1 MRFLTT
7 LLCTLA
13 LSSNLFAQVDSVV
26 VSGRIRHLSA
36 RLYRE
41 APTVLIGRNNILQA
55 SQELVRPAPLNVDG
69 TFRVS
74 IPLVYTQEELY
85 FTYGRISTAF
95 LAAPG
100 TLTIDLNADSLFT
113 VAVPFRF
120 GGVNAQVNQQYAR
133 YKAFEASYPDKPD
146 AKKLSNDISGAVT
159 NTSFVLLNQAFQKTF
174 RAFAAKEKPYPLLAR
189 WIEADNRYAAAS
201 FLYDRL
207 IVGEDQRQPPA
218 LSDSISLTNDMI
230 LTASRTQAMNRFA
243 TFANRQIVSKA
254 SQQAQRGLAVN
265 KLSGLILRY
274 GKNLTDTEKTRLR
287 EFAETNAARNAD
299 LRFLTDLVRR
309 NNEVIQSLVNYEF
322 LIQESRK
329 QYDDDRR
336 EYMTAFW
343 LVNSFPILTLAQDKL
358 LYGYARPQLMNRQ
371 LGQSLDELYTLEVKD
386 SVVMKQAI
394 ATLDKSG
401 EATTE
406 LEVASGVFV
415 TRDKSGRTAG
425 SALFDNVINANR
437 GKVVYVLFT
446 SNESEAGRQASL
458 DAQRLRNTY
467 DARDLTIVYLPML
480 TSDEQPVWVEAAAR
494 DKLIGDHLLLSSSQ
508 LDDVASRLRYDD
520 LPSATIIN
528 RTGKIIKRN
537 APLPADLDEARKA
550 IDKGL

>member
-1 MRFLTT
+1 MRFFTT
-7 LLCTLA
+7 LLCTLL
-13 LSSNLFAQVDSVV
+13 LSSTGFAQVDSVV
-26 VSGRIRHLSA
+26 VSGRIRNLSA

-55 SQELVRPAPLNVDG
+55 SRELIKPAPLNVDG

-74 IPLVYTQEELY
+74 IPLIYTQEELY
-85 FTYGRISTAF
+85 FNYGRISTAF

-207 IVGEDQRQPPA
+207 IVGEDLRQPTA
-218 LSDSISLTNDMI
+218 LSDSISLANDMI

-274 GKNLTDTEKTRLR
+274 GKNLTDTEKARLQ

-358 LYGYARPQLMNRQ
+358 LYGYARPQLINRQ
-371 LGQSLDELYTLEVKD
+371 LGESLDELYRLEVKD
-386 SVVMKQAI
+386 SVVMTQAI

-415 TRDKSGRTAG
+415 TRDKSGRTTG

-494 DKLIGDHLLLSSSQ
+494 DKLVGDHLLLSSSQ
-508 LDDVASRLRYDD
+508 LDDIAGRLRYDD

>member
-1 MRFLTT
+1 MRFFTT

-26 VSGRIRHLSA
+26 VSGRIRNLSA

-55 SQELVRPAPLNVDG
+55 SRELIRPAPLNVDG
-69 TFRVS
+69 TFQVS

-358 LYGYARPQLMNRQ
+358 LYEYARPQLMNRQ

>member
-1 MRFLTT
+1 
-7 LLCTLA
+7 
-13 LSSNLFAQVDSVV
+13 
-26 VSGRIRHLSA
+26 
-36 RLYRE
+36 LYRE
-41 APTVLIGRNNILQA
+41 APIVLIGRNNILQA
-55 SQELVRPAPLNVDG
+55 SRELIKPAPLNVDG

-74 IPLVYTQEELY
+74 IPLIYTQEELY
-85 FTYGRISTAF
+85 FNYGRISTAF

-174 RAFAAKEKPYPLLAR
+174 RAFAAKDKPYPLLAR

-207 IVGEDQRQPPA
+207 IVGEDQRQPSA

-254 SQQAQRGLAVN
+254 SQQVQRGLAVN

-274 GKNLTDTEKTRLR
+274 GKNLTDTDKARLQ

-309 NNEVIQSLVNYEF
+309 NNEVIQSLVN
-322 LIQESRK
+322 
-329 QYDDDRR
+329 
-336 EYMTAFW
+336 
-343 LVNSFPILTLAQDKL
+343 
-358 LYGYARPQLMNRQ
+358 
-371 LGQSLDELYTLEVKD
+371 
-386 SVVMKQAI
+386 
-394 ATLDKSG
+394 
-401 EATTE
+401 
-406 LEVASGVFV
+406 
-415 TRDKSGRTAG
+415 
-425 SALFDNVINANR
+425 
-437 GKVVYVLFT
+437 
-446 SNESEAGRQASL
+446 
-458 DAQRLRNTY
+458 
-467 DARDLTIVYLPML
+467 
-480 TSDEQPVWVEAAAR
+480 
-494 DKLIGDHLLLSSSQ
+494 
-508 LDDVASRLRYDD
+508 
-520 LPSATIIN
+520 
-528 RTGKIIKRN
+528 
-537 APLPADLDEARKA
+537 
-550 IDKGL
+550 

>member
-1 MRFLTT
+1 MRFFTT
-7 LLCTLA
+7 LFYTLV
-13 LSSNLFAQVDSVV
+13 LSSTGFAQVDSVV
-26 VSGRIRHLSA
+26 VSGRIRNLSA

-55 SQELVRPAPLNVDG
+55 SRELIKPAPLNVDG

-74 IPLVYTQEELY
+74 IPLIYTQEELY
-85 FTYGRISTAF
+85 FNYGRISTAF

-207 IVGEDQRQPPA
+207 IVGEDLRQPTA
-218 LSDSISLTNDMI
+218 LSDSISLANDMI

-274 GKNLTDTEKTRLR
+274 GKNLTDTEKARLQ

-358 LYGYARPQLMNRQ
+358 LYGYARPQLINRQ
-371 LGQSLDELYTLEVKD
+371 LGESLDELYRLEVKD

-415 TRDKSGRTAG
+415 TRDKSGRTTG

-467 DARDLTIVYLPML
+467 DARDLTLVYLPML

-494 DKLIGDHLLLSSSQ
+494 DKLVGDHLLLSSSQ
-508 LDDVASRLRYDD
+508 LDDIAGRLRYDD

>member
-1 MRFLTT
+1 MRFFTT
-7 LLCTLA
+7 LLYTLV
-13 LSSNLFAQVDSVV
+13 LSSTGFAQVDSVV
-26 VSGRIRHLSA
+26 VSGRIRNLSA

-55 SQELVRPAPLNVDG
+55 SRELIKPAPLNVDG

-74 IPLVYTQEELY
+74 IPLIYTQEELY
-85 FTYGRISTAF
+85 FNYGRISTAF

-207 IVGEDQRQPPA
+207 IVGEDQRQPTA
-218 LSDSISLTNDMI
+218 LSDSISLTNGII

-274 GKNLTDTEKTRLR
+274 GKNLTDTEKARLQ

-343 LVNSFPILTLAQDKL
+343 LVNSFPILTLSQDKL
-358 LYGYARPQLMNRQ
+358 LYGYARPQLINRQ
-371 LGQSLDELYTLEVKD
+371 LGESLDELYRLEVKD
-386 SVVMKQAI
+386 SVVMTQAI

-415 TRDKSGRTAG
+415 TRDKSGRTTG

-494 DKLIGDHLLLSSSQ
+494 DKLVGDHLLLSSSQ
-508 LDDVASRLRYDD
+508 LDDIAGRLRYDD

>member
-7 LLCTLA
+7 LLCTLS

-26 VSGRIRHLSA
+26 VSGRIRNLSA

-55 SQELVRPAPLNVDG
+55 SRELIRPAPLNVDG

>member
-1 MRFLTT
+1 MRFFTT

-26 VSGRIRHLSA
+26 VSGRIRNLSA

-55 SQELVRPAPLNVDG
+55 SRELIRPAPLNVDG

-467 DARDLTIVYLPML
+467 DARNLTIVYLPML

>member
-1 MRFLTT
+1 MRFFTT

-26 VSGRIRHLSA
+26 VSGRIRNLSA

-55 SQELVRPAPLNVDG
+55 SRELIRPAPLNVDG

-309 NNEVIQSLVNYEF
+309 NNEIIQSLVNYEF

-343 LVNSFPILTLAQDKL
+343 LVNSFPILALAQDKL

>member
-26 VSGRIRHLSA
+26 VSGRIRNLSA

-55 SQELVRPAPLNVDG
+55 SRELIRPAPLNVDG
-69 TFRVS
+69 TFQVS

-358 LYGYARPQLMNRQ
+358 LYEYARPQLMNRQ

-467 DARDLTIVYLPML
+467 DARDLTIVYLPIL

>member
-1 MRFLTT
+1 MRFFTT
-7 LLCTLA
+7 LLCTLV
-13 LSSNLFAQVDSVV
+13 LSSTGFAQVDSVV
-26 VSGRIRHLSA
+26 VSGRIRNLSA

-55 SQELVRPAPLNVDG
+55 SRELIKPAPLNVDG

-74 IPLVYTQEELY
+74 IPLIYTQEELY
-85 FTYGRISTAF
+85 FNYGRISTAF

-189 WIEADNRYAAAS
+189 WIEADNRYTAAS

-274 GKNLTDTEKTRLR
+274 GKNLTDTEKTRLQ

-343 LVNSFPILTLAQDKL
+343 LVNSFPILTLSQDKL
-358 LYGYARPQLMNRQ
+358 LYGYARPQLINRQ
-371 LGQSLDELYTLEVKD
+371 LGQSLDELYKLEVKD

-425 SALFDNVINANR
+425 STLFDNVVNANR
-437 GKVVYVLFT
+437 GKVIYVLFT

-467 DARDLTIVYLPML
+467 DARNFAVVYLPML

-494 DKLIGDHLLLSSSQ
+494 DKLVGDHLLLSSSQ
-508 LDDVASRLRYDD
+508 LDDVAGRLRYDD

-550 IDKGL
+550 IDRGL

>member
-1 MRFLTT
+1 MRFFTT
-7 LLCTLA
+7 LLYTLV
-13 LSSNLFAQVDSVV
+13 LSSTGFAQVDSVV
-26 VSGRIRHLSA
+26 VSGRIRNLSA

-55 SQELVRPAPLNVDG
+55 SRELIKPAPLNVDG

-74 IPLVYTQEELY
+74 IPLIYTQEELY
-85 FTYGRISTAF
+85 FNYGRISTAF

-207 IVGEDQRQPPA
+207 IVGEDLRQPTA
-218 LSDSISLTNDMI
+218 LSDSISLANDMI

-274 GKNLTDTEKTRLR
+274 GKNLTDTEKARLQ
-287 EFAETNAARNAD
+287 EFAETNVARNAD

-343 LVNSFPILTLAQDKL
+343 LVNSFPILTLSQDKL
-358 LYGYARPQLMNRQ
+358 LYGYARPQLINRQ
-371 LGQSLDELYTLEVKD
+371 LGESLDELYRLEVKD
-386 SVVMKQAI
+386 SVVMTQAL

-415 TRDKSGRTAG
+415 TRDKSGRTTG

-494 DKLIGDHLLLSSSQ
+494 DKLVGDHLLLSSSQ
-508 LDDVASRLRYDD
+508 LDDIAGRLRYDD

>member
-1 MRFLTT
+1 MRFFTT
-7 LLCTLA
+7 LLYTLV
-13 LSSNLFAQVDSVV
+13 LSSTGFAQVDSVV
-26 VSGRIRHLSA
+26 VSGRIRNLSA

-55 SQELVRPAPLNVDG
+55 SRELIKPAPLNVDG

-74 IPLVYTQEELY
+74 IPLIYTQEELY
-85 FTYGRISTAF
+85 FNYGRISTAF

-207 IVGEDQRQPPA
+207 IVGEDLRQPTA
-218 LSDSISLTNDMI
+218 LSDSISLANDMI

-274 GKNLTDTEKTRLR
+274 GKNLTDTERTRLQ

-358 LYGYARPQLMNRQ
+358 LYGYARPQLINRQ
-371 LGQSLDELYTLEVKD
+371 LGESLDELYRLEVKD
-386 SVVMKQAI
+386 SVVMTQAL

-415 TRDKSGRTAG
+415 TRDKSGRTTG

-480 TSDEQPVWVEAAAR
+480 TSDEQPVWVEAAVR
-494 DKLIGDHLLLSSSQ
+494 DKLVGDHLLLSSSQ
-508 LDDVASRLRYDD
+508 LDDIAGRLRYDD